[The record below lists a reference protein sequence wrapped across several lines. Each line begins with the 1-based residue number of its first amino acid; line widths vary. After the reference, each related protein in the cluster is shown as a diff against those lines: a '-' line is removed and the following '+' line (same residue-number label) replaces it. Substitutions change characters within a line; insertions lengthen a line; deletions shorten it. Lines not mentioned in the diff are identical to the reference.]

1 MTQPQQTTD
10 ILRSIIQFSQTA
22 PVLVLL
28 LVLFGAFFLFC
39 ILFDLTQF
47 FSAFFHELCVLNME
61 IARSRDEEERRYYR
75 YLRRRLFLSL
85 LPFFRY

>member
-28 LVLFGAFFLFC
+28 LGLFGAFFLF
-39 ILFDLTQF
+39 
-47 FSAFFHELCVLNME
+47 V
-61 IARSRDEEERRYYR
+61 
-75 YLRRRLFLSL
+75 
-85 LPFFRY
+85 PF